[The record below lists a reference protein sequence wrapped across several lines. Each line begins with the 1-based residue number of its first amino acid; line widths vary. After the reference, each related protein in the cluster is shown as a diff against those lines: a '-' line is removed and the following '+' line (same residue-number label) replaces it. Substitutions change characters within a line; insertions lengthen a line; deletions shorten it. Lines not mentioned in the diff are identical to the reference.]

1 MGDTKSDSRTHSFEQ
16 VIEDMNQPARIVTHE
31 PQVVGVSYPTGQP
44 ISTSYEYNH
53 VPETTH
59 APTTSVSGNPLV
71 FSENRPNLAQLRHF
85 FSKFSDL
92 VLETMDAVASD
103 QGKQVVNAPS
113 PTPHF
118 ETRSEPGT
126 PKILGGSKPKDDA
139 ASMPTDIVSSTR
151 SVPTVSGYNPSE
163 YQDEQHENDIRT
175 AEAVPDDDGTDFTQ
189 KIECSTLIKSSSVSI
204 PHPIT
209 EHALP
214 VYQTGDSNVIEL
226 TPTPI
231 HLTGIV
237 ESETVCSLQECT
249 TDGQPPVPEPQEPSD
264 AIKQTR
270 TEFQSDFSLP
280 ETQCYARFHAKATEG
295 QTWDG
300 YCTEYM
306 QNISAMDICNNVSQ
320 EVFVRKYYIVV

>member
-1 MGDTKSDSRTHSFEQ
+1 
-16 VIEDMNQPARIVTHE
+16 
-31 PQVVGVSYPTGQP
+31 
-44 ISTSYEYNH
+44 
-53 VPETTH
+53 
-59 APTTSVSGNPLV
+59 
-71 FSENRPNLAQLRHF
+71 
-85 FSKFSDL
+85 
-92 VLETMDAVASD
+92 
-103 QGKQVVNAPS
+103 
-113 PTPHF
+113 
-118 ETRSEPGT
+118 
-126 PKILGGSKPKDDA
+126 
-139 ASMPTDIVSSTR
+139 MPTDIVSSTR

-320 EVFVRKYYIVV
+320 EVFVRKYYIVVWCLTFALWQELRVDYYRRLALGQCPPQDQSDPVQGQSDPVPVQSQSGSIQGIEFLWSTFPSPSINRGKKGKKKRK